1 MYVDLLSVLSVGIS
15 LGGDVDYKK
24 SKKVTKVVDFV
35 TNDMDYK
42 KRFSVS

>member
-15 LGGDVDYKK
+15 FGGVDYKK